1 LSFTDFSLSPELTRS
16 IKDRGHHQATPI
28 QADAIPV
35 AMAGRDL
42 IATAETGSGKTAA
55 YLIPLIHK
63 LQGKQ
68 TRVQRR
74 PTTLHAAS
82 PEHAPENVNGHRHD
96 GPAHPSG
103 VRAVVLVP
111 TRELAAQVAK
121 EFGILARHT
130 RLRAALIVGGDSM
143 RRQLQDL
150 QGGASVLVACP
161 GRLNDHLERG
171 TVKLAN
177 IEIVVVDEA
186 DRMLDMGFLPQLR
199 RIMKMVPAER
209 QTLMF
214 SATMGSGVAQVAREF
229 LRDPEHVSVGEKA
242 TPPSQIHQTI
252 YPVTND
258 NKGPMLIEILKS
270 DDVESAIVFTRTRSR
285 ADRVARMLVR
295 SGIKAVAIHGDRS
308 QSQRNAA
315 LAGFRSRTYRVMV
328 ATDVAARGLDI
339 PDVSHVINYDLP
351 DESENY
357 IHRIGR
363 TARMGKA
370 GEALS
375 LVTPEERATLGRL
388 ERTLGKQLDRETVE
402 GFEAPQITAPKPVTL
417 FRSSHNSRRNRPRA
431 RWA

>member
-1 LSFTDFSLSPELTRS
+1 
-16 IKDRGHHQATPI
+16 
-28 QADAIPV
+28 
-35 AMAGRDL
+35 MAGD
-42 IATAETGSGKTAA
+42 
-55 YLIPLIHK
+55 
-63 LQGKQ
+63 
-68 TRVQRR
+68 
-74 PTTLHAAS
+74 
-82 PEHAPENVNGHRHD
+82 
-96 GPAHPSG
+96 PSSAI
-103 VRAVVLVP
+103 RAMVLVP

-121 EFGILARHT
+121 EFGILARNT
-130 RLRAALIVGGDSM
+130 RLKAALIVGGDSM
-143 RRQLQDL
+143 TRQLHDL
-150 QGGASVLVACP
+150 RVGANVLVACP

-171 TVKLAN
+171 TVKLDRV
-177 IEIVVVDEA
+177 EIVVVDEA

-199 RIMKMVPAER
+199 RIMRTAPSKR

-229 LRDPEHVSVGEKA
+229 LTDPEHVSVGPKA
-242 TPPSQIHQTI
+242 TPPSTIHQTI
-252 YPVTND
+252 YPVSND
-258 NKGPMLIEILKS
+258 NKGPMLIEILKRHE
-270 DDVESAIVFTRTRSR
+270 VESAIVFTRTRSR

-315 LAGFRSRTYRVMV
+315 LAGFKSRTYRVMV

-363 TARMGKA
+363 TARMGKS

-402 GFEAPQITAPKPVTL
+402 GFDAPQITAPKPVTL
-417 FRSSHNSRRNRPRA
+417 FRSSHNARRGRSRA